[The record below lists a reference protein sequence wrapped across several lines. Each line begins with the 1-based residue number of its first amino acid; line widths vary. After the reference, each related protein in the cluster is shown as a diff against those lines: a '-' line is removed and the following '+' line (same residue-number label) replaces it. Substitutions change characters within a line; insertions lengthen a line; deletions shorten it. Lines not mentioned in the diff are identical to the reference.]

1 MPPAGAGVGA
11 GAPYMPPAG
20 AGAGAGAPPNRPPA
34 GAGAGAGALPNI
46 PPAGAGAGAER
57 RAWFAQG
64 LGLRFQV
71 VALLPSVTCPR
82 IESRVPASPNP
93 NETIHNE
100 FRFPP
105 CLGANPTG
113 SPHFAPR
120 ESGSQSQRRLHVT
133 QPCSSVPHSLV
144 KSPRADACTHG
155 RRHTSLSLKPSHS
168 AALSGDPAGASGLSR
183 RAQGTATGVARRS
196 LRAQAPWRSRRRAR
210 PRHRGSCGPRC

>member
-1 MPPAGAGVGA
+1 MARGA
-11 GAPYMPPAG
+11 
-20 AGAGAGAPPNRPPA
+20 
-34 GAGAGAGALPNI
+34 
-46 PPAGAGAGAER
+46 
-57 RAWFAQG
+57 
-64 LGLRFQV
+64 FQ
-71 VALLPSVTCPR
+71 ALLGPR
-82 IESRVPASPNP
+82 IESRDISGISK
-93 NETIHNE
+93 ETIDNE

-105 CLGANPTG
+105 FRAADPTG

-168 AALSGDPAGASGLSR
+168 AALPGDPHGDPAGASGLSR

-196 LRAQAPWRSRRRAR
+196 LRGAGSLVIEPRCLGRAR
-210 PRHRGSCGPRC
+210 RLLGFARVVAKAAVRASLAFACIEDEYELAQGFGLLELCESL